1 MAVDKNLKSIRDEID
16 SIDEEILTLINE
28 RAKFA
33 VQAGEAKGD
42 TVKYKPDRESSI
54 FSRLNEINNG
64 PLTTEQI
71 VSIYKEIISS
81 CRSTEAEFNIAFLG
95 PEGTYSE
102 SALLKSFGASVKKN
116 SEETIQS
123 VFESVQEKR
132 SDFGVVPIENSTEGA
147 INLTLDCLANYDLK
161 IGG

>member
-1 MAVDKNLKSIRDEID
+1 MAVDKKLKSIRDEID
-16 SIDEEILTLINE
+16 SIDEEILSLINE

-33 VQAGEAKGD
+33 MQAGEAKVD
-42 TVKYKPDRESSI
+42 AAIYKPDRESSI

-102 SALLKSFGASVKKN
+102 SALLKKFGSSVKKN

-123 VFESVQEKR
+123 VFESVQENR
-132 SDFGVVPIENSTEGA
+132 SDFGIVPIENSTEGA
-147 INLTLDCLANYDLK
+147 INLTWTA
-161 IGG
+161 